1 MVKAHKASAQQE
13 PLLQPQQ
20 PQHVAPADEEGVQ
33 QPIKKQ
39 RTEAGPAGSNKQQAD
54 TLHHTSPQDL
64 HSPQPTSQPSADI
77 NLDRP
82 ELLETLLGD
91 YGSEE
96 ASDDAEQ
103 QPHGVTHLTDQQAS
117 GVCQGN
123 SSGKCS
129 LPSAAEL
136 LDAELTS
143 SIQLAPVSD
152 PVAPAEFHAGVRG
165 YTASDTTAWV

>member
-1 MVKAHKASAQQE
+1 MT
-13 PLLQPQQ
+13 
-20 PQHVAPADEEGVQ
+20 PADEDGVQ

-54 TLHHTSPQDL
+54 AMHHAGPQDL
-64 HSPQPTSQPSADI
+64 HSPQPTSQPSADV

-103 QPHGVTHLTDQQAS
+103 QQHGVTALVHQQPS

-123 SSGKCS
+123 STGQFT

-136 LDAELTS
+136 LEAELTS
-143 SIQLAPVSD
+143 SVQLAPVSD
-152 PVAPAEFHAGVRG
+152 PVAAAELHAGVRG
-165 YTASDTTAWV
+165 YTPSDTTAWV